1 MKKIS
6 LLLVLLIILVA
17 AIPAAGQE
25 GPDLQTPT
33 DVVNSINASKNKAVY
48 LVLMRDDPVIAYDG
62 NIGSLQAT
70 QPAEGE
76 KIDPDS
82 YHVLRYA
89 TYIKAG
95 HNRAL
100 AAAGVNLDAKIYDYV
115 YSVNGFVAQLTEAEA
130 AALEG
135 QSGVMAVFQDEIRY
149 PQTDNTPDFLGLS
162 DRGGAWA
169 SGYTGE
175 DVVVGVIDT
184 GIWPEHPSFS
194 DTAMLCVNA
203 AGDTREPN
211 KYGACRRGYE
221 LTEVVVYGPA
231 PAGFTATTCDFGNT
245 AFNPLDAPFTCNNKL
260 LAAQSFGDGYHGGTG
275 VGTPPGTYLSARD
288 ADGHGTHTASTAA
301 GNKDVPASLLG
312 SEMDPI
318 SGMAPRARV
327 SVYKACWDGCAVSD
341 LVMAIDTAVADG
353 VDVINY
359 SIGSSSF
366 TVGPDDISFLFA
378 ADAGVFVA
386 TSAGNAGPGAAT
398 VGSPASVPWL
408 TAVAA
413 TTQNRS
419 FDGIITLGNGAQYT
433 GTGIGVTEEL
443 PLVDA
448 AAAGDELCN
457 VGALNPA
464 IVSGNIVLCK
474 RGAIPLVD
482 KSQAVLEAG
491 GKGLILY
498 NSDAAQAP
506 YLTSHAVPTVHT
518 TLAVGLAVK
527 DYIAAAGGSATA
539 SIYAGIYVNTPA
551 PWMASFSSRGPN
563 RLTSDI
569 IKPDIAAP
577 GFGILAG
584 YTPTPFTGAP
594 GELFAVIQG
603 TSMSSPH
610 IAGIYALL
618 KQAHPEWSAAMAKS
632 AMQTTAFNTSAQEFV
647 MKEDGV
653 TPADPFDVGAGFVNM
668 ADKALKPGSIFEPG
682 LVYDAGLF
690 EYAAYTCGASLGV
703 FTTGTCNF
711 LNAIGIP
718 MDPSDLNLAT
728 IGVGEL
734 VGSQTVYRTVTSV
747 AKTQRT
753 FKVSAFAP
761 EGFDVTVTPDKLKL
775 NPGESATYAV
785 TITNDGTAVEGEWA
799 FGRLEWQSGD
809 YKATSIIAV
818 RPFPFAGP
826 AEVFGAGAAG
836 SASFDVQFGF
846 NGNYSAAAHGLEAA
860 NLTVGNVAD
869 DPGNTFTPFGPGTTL
884 HFVNVPAG
892 SAYARFSLFDDF
904 TDGADDLDLYVYYP
918 SGAFAGGSGSGTS
931 AEQVDVLLPPPGNY
945 YVFVHGWGTDGPDAN
960 YTLFNWAV
968 SLTPGGSLN
977 IDSAP
982 TAGTVGAT
990 GTINVS
996 WSGLAAGKYLGA
1008 VSHSTDDGLV
1018 GLTLVN
1024 VEN

>member
-62 NIGSLQAT
+62 NIGNLQAT

-82 YHVLRYA
+82 YHVLRYT

-95 HNRAL
+95 HNRAM
-100 AAAGVNLDAKIYDYV
+100 ATAGVNLDAKIYDYV
-115 YSVNGFVAQLTEAEA
+115 YSLNGFVAQLTEAEA

-149 PQTDNTPDFLGLS
+149 PQTDSTPEFLSLT

-203 AGDTREPN
+203 AGDTRKPN
-211 KYGACRRGYE
+211 KHGACRRGYE

-260 LAAQSFGDGYHGGTG
+260 LAAQSFGLGYHGGTG
-275 VGTPPGTYLSARD
+275 AGTPPGTYLSARD

-301 GNKDVPASLLG
+301 GNKDVPATLLG

-318 SGMAPRARV
+318 SGMAPRARI

-341 LVMAIDTAVADG
+341 LVAAIDTAVADG

-408 TAVAA
+408 TAVGA
-413 TTQNRS
+413 TTQSRTFN
-419 FDGIITLGNGAQYT
+419 GIIKLGNHVEYT
-433 GTGIGVTEEL
+433 GTGIGITDKL

-457 VGALNPA
+457 IGALNPA
-464 IVSGNIVLCK
+464 VVSGNIVLCK
-474 RGAIPLVD
+474 RGAIPLVN

-491 GKGLILY
+491 GKGMILY
-498 NSDAAQAP
+498 NALDTQIP
-506 YLTSHAVPTVHT
+506 YLTTHAVPTVHT
-518 TLAVGLAVK
+518 DLATGLAIK
-527 DYIAAAGGSATA
+527 NYIAAAGSSATA
-539 SIYAGIYVNTPA
+539 SIYAGIYADNPA
-551 PWMASFSSRGPN
+551 PLMADFSSRGPN
-563 RLTSDI
+563 RLSSDI

-577 GFGILAG
+577 GFGILAA
-584 YTPTPFTGAP
+584 YTPTPFTGPP
-594 GELFAVIQG
+594 GELFGLIQG

-610 IAGIYALL
+610 VAGIFALL
-618 KQAHPEWSAAMAKS
+618 KQAHPDWSAAMAKS
-632 AMQTTAFNTSAQEFV
+632 AMQTTAYRHVLMQ
-647 MKEDGV
+647 DGV
-653 TPADPFDVGAGFVNM
+653 TPATPFDMGSGLVDPGG
-668 ADKALKPGSIFEPG
+668 KALKPGSLFEPG
-682 LVYDAGLF
+682 IVYDAGLF
-690 EYAAYTCGASLGV
+690 EYAAFTCGANLGV
-703 FTTGTCNF
+703 FTSGTCAF
-711 LNAIGIP
+711 LESIGVP
-718 MDPSDLNLAT
+718 TDPSNLNLAT

-734 VGSQTVYRTVTSV
+734 VGSQTITRTITSV
-747 AKTQRT
+747 AKTTRT
-753 FKVSAFAP
+753 FKAWAFVSD
-761 EGFDVTVTPDKLKL
+761 GFDVTVSPNKIKLA
-775 NPGESATYAV
+775 PGESATFTV
-785 TITNDGTAVEGEWA
+785 TITNDGTAVEGQWY
-799 FGRLEWQSGD
+799 FGRLEWESGN
-809 YKATSIIAV
+809 YFATSMIAV
-818 RPFPFAGP
+818 RPFAFAAP
-826 AEVFGAGAAG
+826 EEVTGTGLDG
-836 SASFDVQFGF
+836 SASFDVQFGY
-846 NGNYSAAAHGLEAA
+846 NGNYYAAAHGLEAA

-892 SAYARFSLFDDF
+892 SAYARFSLFDEF

-918 SGAFAGGSGSGTS
+918 NGTFAGSSGSGTS
-931 AEQVDVLLPPPGNY
+931 AEQVDVLLPPPGDY
-945 YVFVHGWGTDGPDAN
+945 YVFVHGWQTDGPDSN

-982 TAGTVGAT
+982 TTGTVGAT

-1008 VSHSTDDGLV
+1008 VSHSTDDGLA